1 MYRPQAAYPP
11 APPGWQDEEF
21 GYYFDLSTLP
31 AFAVVLGAGQEITSI
46 VLQLQPDAE
55 FHWRAIQV
63 SNPGSLLGLRF
74 RAPDGTL
81 LSEGYIPMENFSGF
95 PGAAAGIPGG
105 GPVAIEPEIVC
116 PAASVILLDVQ
127 NLM

>member
-1 MYRPQAAYPP
+1 
-11 APPGWQDEEF
+11 
-21 GYYFDLSTLP
+21 
-31 AFAVVLGAGQEITSI
+31 
-46 VLQLQPDAE
+46 
-55 FHWRAIQV
+55 
-63 SNPGSLLGLRF
+63 
-74 RAPDGTL
+74 
-81 LSEGYIPMENFSGF
+81 MENFSGF